1 LAFLAGEKPAS
12 ATFLPFGGGRRRCLG
27 MTFAGIEM
35 LVVAAT
41 ILRRTDLH
49 MIDTN
54 LPRAMFRGITIAP
67 AGGVHVIVRA

>member
-1 LAFLAGEKPAS
+1 
-12 ATFLPFGGGRRRCLG
+12 